1 MHPPEP
7 IYPCYLP
14 VLGEFN
20 RMTPHEGPST
30 SLPELGARFESA
42 GGDCGNRSTAGT
54 PARFRP
60 SLYHLP
66 PVSARPSIRSRPFPP
81 APLSGPVRFR
91 PSLYHLSTRAL
102 RTCFRLAHPL
112 WVGGAPVSA
121 WRSCSDGCGLR
132 EGVRRRR
139 RVNGRPR
146 RRASVSARGGAVRP
160 LCLGAPVSAWRTR
173 CELAAHPFPRGAP
186 VLMGADCG

>member
-54 PARFRP
+54 PRRRTRP

-66 PVSARPSIRSRPFPP
+66 PVSARPSIRSSPFPAFPQSRIDPSSAHLFPLGAPVVGGRRTRFRVALLFLWVRIAGRGAASAAGQRP
-81 APLSGPVRFR
+81 APAAGVGVCPGWGCAATLSGC
-91 PSLYHLSTRAL
+91 
-102 RTCFRLAHPL
+102 TCFRLAHPL
-112 WVGGAPVSA
+112 
-121 WRSCSDGCGLR
+121 
-132 EGVRRRR
+132 
-139 RVNGRPR
+139 
-146 RRASVSARGGAVRP
+146 
-160 LCLGAPVSAWRTR
+160 
-173 CELAAHPFPRGAP
+173 
-186 VLMGADCG
+186 